1 MEEKYKKIIE
11 KLNNETIK
19 YACYTESSDDRF
31 SAPRGY
37 FVIEEPP
44 ELKEVFKWKGE
55 EIKGLVPYLI
65 KAMESPEKDFAA
77 HVMLYVITRYPVI
90 GEERYFTPK
99 EWRDSLKGGEYLGWR
114 IWWEKYKDRIAW
126 DEKCKRLK
134 PLLPE
139 IWVEKARK
147 ERRNWR
153 EVMKEEI
160 ANFEQEMLEQRLVEV
175 LKKRKVTGFDVK
187 CEEFYIVEYY
197 TLRVEG
203 RFKERRF
210 KSEIRMREKYQKV
223 IEKLN
228 NNTIKYI
235 CYAESPS
242 DSSLMPTRY
251 FVIEG
256 PPELKEVFKWK
267 IEEIKGLVPY
277 LIKAMESFDKD
288 FAAHIMLYAMTK
300 YPALG
305 GMQWLTAREW
315 KESMKAGEYVQ
326 WRLWWEKYRDQVSWE
341 EKWKR
346 LKPILIEIW
355 SEKARKE
362 GKDFSDI
369 VKEEMTNFIK
379 EKKLPFKLM
388 EDKPK

>member
-55 EIKGLVPYLI
+55 EIKELVPYLI

-175 LKKRKVTGFDVK
+175 LKKKKVAGFDVK
-187 CEEFYIVEYY
+187 CEEFYIAQYY
-197 TLRVEG
+197 ALRVKG
-203 RFKERRF
+203 RFEEKRL
-210 KSEIRMREKYQKV
+210 KSEMRGKYQKI

-228 NNTIKYI
+228 NETIKYVSYVEDPRNI
-235 CYAESPS
+235 
-242 DSSLMPTRY
+242 SSRLARH
-251 FVIEG
+251 FVVLA

-267 IEEIKGLVPY
+267 GEKIKGLVPY
-277 LIKAMESFDKD
+277 LIKAMESPEKD
-288 FAAHIMLYAMTK
+288 FAAHVMLYTLTK
-300 YPALG
+300 HPVG
-305 GMQWLTAREW
+305 GVEWLTAKRW
-315 KESMKAGEYVQ
+315 RKLMKAGEYVE
-326 WRLWWEKYRDQVSWE
+326 WRLWWEKYKDQISWD
-341 EKWKR
+341 EKWER
-346 LKPILIEIW
+346 LKPILVEIW